1 VNLDGTLTIPNQV
14 NACFQNH
21 APLPRYYFNFID
33 RPESLSHISPQL
45 LAKIVTELRLD
56 HLRNVHAAEFG
67 LRISA

>member
-1 VNLDGTLTIPNQV
+1 MNLDGTLMIPNQV
-14 NACFQNH
+14 NARFQDH
-21 APLPRYYFNFID
+21 APLPRYNFNFID
-33 RPESLSHISPQL
+33 RPESLSYISAKL